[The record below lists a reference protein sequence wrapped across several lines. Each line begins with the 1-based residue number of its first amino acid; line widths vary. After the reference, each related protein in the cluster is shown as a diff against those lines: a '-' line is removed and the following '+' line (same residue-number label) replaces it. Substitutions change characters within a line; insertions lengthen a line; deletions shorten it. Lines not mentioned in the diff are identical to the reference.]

1 LFVVALRRVV
11 VGGFG
16 RTPVGQSRAGQPLAF
31 LVQPERTKQAS
42 ESGRS
47 IIIIIIIIIIRSSSI
62 E

>member
-1 LFVVALRRVV
+1 LFVVASRVV

-31 LVQPERTKQAS
+31 LVQPELNEQQAS

-47 IIIIIIIIIIRSSSI
+47 IIIIIIIIRSSSI